1 MEQKFRRVKTT
12 SSTLDQ
18 EIKLYEQHL
27 VEELKDLNLEGNDWI
42 EMKMNSKIKKEWK
55 KRNQNEVKEYKGN
68 SNNTF
73 FHRKLTT
80 DF

>member
-1 MEQKFRRVKTT
+1 MEQKLRRVKTT

-42 EMKMNSKIKKEWK
+42 GIKMNSKIKKEWR

-68 SNNTF
+68 NNNIF